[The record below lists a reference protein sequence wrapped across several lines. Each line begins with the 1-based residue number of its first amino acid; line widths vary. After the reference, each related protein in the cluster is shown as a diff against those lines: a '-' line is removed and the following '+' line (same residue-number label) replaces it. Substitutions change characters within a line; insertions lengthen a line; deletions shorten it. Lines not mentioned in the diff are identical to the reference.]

1 MKIHLFTSQSLA
13 YYQSIGRYSL
23 ASAVKHLPTDV
34 DITVTT
40 EDHDR
45 FPALDSRFRVQD
57 LYALDNGFREFE
69 DRWRGRTMAK
79 VINFAKK
86 GYTVLW
92 ALEHCDADI
101 MVWLDADA
109 YFEKTADAQWFLHLL
124 NNNLGAQMGVT
135 HDDGEFTVESGFFVM
150 DLRHPG
156 RQDFARFYR
165 DYYDNDRC
173 EKMGRFYDSNV
184 HGHAL
189 RDCEGLGHQF
199 TEMNL
204 RKKGNTPLKG
214 SMIHGWVGHF
224 KGKVK
229 NSAKEY
235 YESHG
240 LEPYLERLE
249 A

>member
-1 MKIHLFTSQSLA
+1 MNIEIYTSQSLR
-13 YYQSIGRYSL
+13 YFESIGRYSL
-23 ASAVKHLPTDV
+23 ASALQFVPGDV
-34 DITVTT
+34 TLHVTT
-40 EDHDR
+40 ENYQD
-45 FPALDSRFRVQD
+45 FPRLNPRIKVHD

-69 DRWRGRTMAK
+69 ERWHGRTMAK

-92 ALEHCDADI
+92 ALEHSTADI
-101 MVWLDADA
+101 MFWLDADA
-109 YFEKTADAQWFLHLL
+109 YFERNVDAVWA
-124 NNNLGAQMGVT
+124 NNILGGNLGAQMGVT
-135 HDDGEFTVESGFFVM
+135 HDDGEFTVESGFFIM

-156 RQDFARFYR
+156 RDDFARCYR

-173 EKMGRFYDSNV
+173 ENMGRFYDSNV

-189 RDCEGLGHQF
+189 RDCQQLGHKF

-204 RKKGNTPLKG
+204 RQKGNTPLKG

-229 NSAKEY
+229 TGAEGIYAEKGIGKNVTEVMA
-235 YESHG
+235 
-240 LEPYLERLE
+240 
-249 A
+249 

>member
-1 MKIHLFTSQSLA
+1 MKLHVYTSQSLA
-13 YYQSIGRYSL
+13 YFDSIGKHSL
-23 ASAVKHLPTDV
+23 ASALEHLPSDTG
-34 DITVTT
+34 ITVTT
-40 EDHDR
+40 EDFQE
-45 FPALDSRFRVQD
+45 FPSLNPRIRVQD

-69 DRWRGRTMAK
+69 TRWRGRTMAK

-92 ALEHCDADI
+92 ALEHSDADV

-109 YFEKTADAQWFLHLL
+109 YFERSVDQDWVVNLL
-124 NNNLGAQMGVT
+124 RGNLGAQMGVT

-156 RQDFARFYR
+156 RADFARCYR

-173 EKMGRFYDSNV
+173 ERMGRFYDSNV

-189 RDCEGLGHQF
+189 RDCERLGHAF

-204 RKKGNTPLKG
+204 RQKGNTPLKG

-229 NSAKEY
+229 RGAQDLYAAKGIGQRVQEVM
-235 YESHG
+235 
-240 LEPYLERLE
+240 

>member
-1 MKIHLFTSQSLA
+1 MNIHLYTSQSLA
-13 YYQSIGRYSL
+13 YHDHIGKYSL
-23 ASAVKHLPTDV
+23 ASALKHLPSDV
-34 DITVTT
+34 SISLTT
-40 EDHDR
+40 EDYPK
-45 FPALDSRFRVQD
+45 FPNLGHRITVCN
-57 LYALDNGFREFE
+57 LYELDNGFREFE

-92 ALEHCDADI
+92 ALEHSDADI

-109 YFEKTADAQWFLHLL
+109 YFEKPVDHGWFVNLL
-124 NNNLGAQMGVT
+124 AGNLGAQMGVT

-156 RQDFARFYR
+156 RADFARCYR

-173 EKMGRFYDSNV
+173 EQMGRFYDSNV

-189 RDCEGLGHQF
+189 KDCERLGHRF

-204 RKKGNTPLKG
+204 RQKGNTPLKG
-214 SMIHGWVGHF
+214 SSIHGWVGHF
-224 KGKVK
+224 KGKSK
-229 NSAKEY
+229 NSAPEHY
-235 YESHG
+235 ATHG
-240 LEPYLERLE
+240 LEPYLEQLTK
-249 A
+249 

>member
-13 YYQSIGRYSL
+13 YYESIGRYSL
-23 ASAVKHLPTDV
+23 ASAMKHLPADV
-34 DITVTT
+34 AITVTT
-40 EDHDR
+40 EDHEQ
-45 FPALDSRFRVQD
+45 FPALDARFHVQD
-57 LYALDNGFREFE
+57 LYALDNGFRQFE

-109 YFEKTADAQWFLHLL
+109 YFEKTVDADWFLRLL

-135 HDDGEFTVESGFFVM
+135 HDDGEFTVESGFFIM

-156 RQDFARFYR
+156 RRDFARFYR

-173 EKMGRFYDSNV
+173 ENMGRFYDSNV

-189 RDCEGLGHQF
+189 RDCEGLGHTF

-229 NSAKEY
+229 NSAREY
-235 YESHG
+235 YASHG

-249 A
+249 K

>member
-1 MKIHLFTSQSLA
+1 MKIQLYTSQSLA
-13 YYQSIGRYSL
+13 YYSSIGRYSL
-23 ASAVKHLPTDV
+23 ASALKHLPQDMA
-34 DITVTT
+34 ISVTT
-40 EDHDR
+40 EDPATFPRLNDR
-45 FPALDSRFRVQD
+45 ISVVD
-57 LYALDNGFREFE
+57 LYGLNNGFREFE

-92 ALEHCDADI
+92 ALEHSDADV

-109 YFEKTADAQWFLHLL
+109 YFERAVDAAWFQSLL
-124 NNNLGAQMGVT
+124 KGNLGAQMGVT

-156 RQDFARFYR
+156 RRDFARFYR

-173 EKMGRFYDSNV
+173 EHMGRFYDSNV

-189 RDCEGLGHQF
+189 KDAERAGHTF

-204 RKKGNTPLKG
+204 RQKGNTPLKG

-229 NSAKEY
+229 NSAPEY
-235 YESHG
+235 YATHG
-240 LEPYLERLE
+240 LEPYLEQLQR
-249 A
+249 

>member
-1 MKIHLFTSQSLA
+1 MKIELYTSQSLR
-13 YYQSIGRYSL
+13 YFESIGRYSL
-23 ASAVKHLPTDV
+23 ASALQCLPADV
-34 DITVTT
+34 DIVLTT
-40 EDHDR
+40 EDHAV
-45 FPALDSRFRVQD
+45 FPRLNPRIRVQD
-57 LYALDNGFREFE
+57 LYALGNGFREFE

-92 ALEHCDADI
+92 ALEHSTADVMI
-101 MVWLDADA
+101 WLDADA
-109 YFEKTADAQWFLHLL
+109 YFERPVDAAWTTGLL
-124 NNNLGAQMGVT
+124 RGNLGAQMGVT
-135 HDDGEFTVESGFFVM
+135 HDDGEFTVESGFFLM

-156 RQDFARFYR
+156 RRDFARCYR

-173 EKMGRFYDSNV
+173 ENMGRFYDSNV

-189 RDCEGLGHQF
+189 KDCERLGHVF

-204 RKKGNTPLKG
+204 RQKGNTPLKG

-229 NSAKEY
+229 AGAE
-235 YESHG
+235 G
-240 LEPYLERLE
+240 LYAEKGIGQNVQEVM